1 MMNSAKPVHKSKPV
15 LAIGCAVWDTIFNV
29 SEIPGRGIKLLPKSA
44 KQIASGM
51 AATAA
56 ASMARLGLPVQL
68 WCMVGDDMTSKML
81 LDELRGEGVDIS
93 KAVTVKGAMTAFSSI
108 LIDPQGERLVVPYF
122 DPTLKAEL
130 SVLPMKE
137 VATASAVLADIR
149 WPDAAQ
155 AAFIEARKCNVPTV
169 LDADTGAA
177 DILWRLCPLAD
188 HVLFSEP
195 ALLSLVDTKEPREAL
210 LQIAKKLPA
219 AKVIGV
225 TLGERGSLM
234 WQAGTNRE
242 GDLLFVPAV
251 PIQSVDTLGAGDVW
265 HAAYCYGLVNNSGLQ
280 KTVEF
285 ANTAAA
291 IKCERLWGRLGA
303 PTLEEVQARLKT
315 VTAFRA

>member
-1 MMNSAKPVHKSKPV
+1 MSNVNSVNESKPV

-29 SEIPGRGIKLLPKSA
+29 SEIPDRGIKLLPKSA

-68 WCMVGDDMTSKML
+68 WCMVGDDMTGKML
-81 LDELRGEGVDIS
+81 LNELHGEGVDVS

-108 LIDPQGERLVVPYF
+108 LIDPQGERLAVPYF
-122 DPTLKAEL
+122 DPHLKTEL
-130 SVLPMKE
+130 SALPMKE
-137 VATASAVLADIR
+137 TATASAVLADIR

-169 LDADTGAA
+169 LDADVGAA

-195 ALLSLVDTKEPREAL
+195 ALLSLVDTKEPREAVV
-210 LQIAKKLPA
+210 QIAKKLPT

-225 TLGERGSLM
+225 TLGERGSLV
-234 WQAGTNRE
+234 WQAEANTDNP
-242 GDLLFVPAV
+242 LLFVPAV

-265 HAAYCYGLVNNSGLQ
+265 HAAYCYGLVNNIGLQ

-285 ANTAAA
+285 ANMAAA
-291 IKCERLWGRLGA
+291 MKCERLWGRLGA
-303 PTLEEVQARLKT
+303 PTLEEVQRRLMSA
-315 VTAFRA
+315 TAFRA

>member
-1 MMNSAKPVHKSKPV
+1 MSNAKPII
-15 LAIGCAVWDTIFNV
+15 AIGSAVWDTIFNV
-29 SEIPGRGIKLLPKSA
+29 SEIPGKGIKLLPKSA

-68 WCMVGDDMTSKML
+68 WSMVGDDMTGNML
-81 LDELRGEGVDIS
+81 LDELRAEGVDTQHAIR
-93 KAVTVKGAMTAFSSI
+93 VKGAQTPFSSI
-108 LIDPQGERLVVPYF
+108 LIDPSGERLVVPYF
-122 DPTLKAEL
+122 DTKLNADVSL
-130 SVLPMKE
+130 LPLEMI
-137 VATASAVLADIR
+137 ASASAVLADIR
-149 WPDAAQ
+149 WPDAAH
-155 AAFIEARKCNVPTV
+155 AAFIEARKLGIQTV
-169 LDADTGAA
+169 LDADVGAT
-177 DILWRLCPLAD
+177 DILMRLCPLAD

-195 ALLSLVDTKEPREAL
+195 ALLSLVDTKVPSEAL
-210 LQIAKKLPA
+210 LQIARELPT

-225 TLGERGSLM
+225 TLGERGSLI
-234 WQAGTNRE
+234 WQAGMNKE
-242 GDLLFVPAV
+242 NDLLFVPAV

-315 VTAFRA
+315 VTAFRV